1 MGFFSKIKEFFSNMF
16 LDKNDIKRVTG
27 IPPQISGGMLA
38 EIETWRNIYGNN
50 PPWKQDQDLDKVTGF
65 AKTVCRDIA
74 TKATVEAEIVTGN
87 DEIDSYLKKTL
98 SDGLTDKIERVLAL
112 GSAVVRPY
120 YDVNKRVIAVSWY
133 PADRVIPLQWEG
145 ENLVSVALLDFV
157 TINENDTKTFI
168 KVESHVWNGVS
179 VDTITTKAYRW
190 EGGKI
195 ANEVPLETVKEW
207 EGITPEPVIVEGLK
221 KPLFTY
227 VKTPIANN
235 IDGSSIGVSLFA
247 NCIDYLEELDKNFS
261 SMAWER
267 WAGDTRVYVADSMI
281 PQRKTTDG
289 KFIDDITAL
298 DKKLYRKME
307 GSFESGNKLFE
318 VVTPSLRFE
327 SYINEC
333 NSIISMACKSMAL
346 DAKAFLVDRQ
356 GNPVTAEQILSE
368 KNETYTTIL
377 ALQEKMIIP
386 ALRGVLDNIRVLQ
399 ILYSI
404 NPKLPENDKDISIS
418 FGDSVMTDE
427 QTEKKM
433 AMDEVTRGVRSK
445 LSYLMEYRNM
455 TEEEARKEL
464 EEIKADTPVIDYFG
478 TGEGD

>member
-1 MGFFSKIKEFFSNMF
+1 
-16 LDKNDIKRVTG
+16 
-27 IPPQISGGMLA
+27 
-38 EIETWRNIYGNN
+38 
-50 PPWKQDQDLDKVTGF
+50 
-65 AKTVCRDIA
+65 
-74 TKATVEAEIVTGN
+74 
-87 DEIDSYLKKTL
+87 
-98 SDGLTDKIERVLAL
+98 
-112 GSAVVRPY
+112 
-120 YDVNKRVIAVSWY
+120 
-133 PADRVIPLQWEG
+133 
-145 ENLVSVALLDFV
+145 
-157 TINENDTKTFI
+157 
-168 KVESHVWNGVS
+168 
-179 VDTITTKAYRW
+179 
-190 EGGKI
+190 
-195 ANEVPLETVKEW
+195 
-207 EGITPEPVIVEGLK
+207 
-221 KPLFTY
+221 
-227 VKTPIANN
+227 
-235 IDGSSIGVSLFA
+235 
-247 NCIDYLEELDKNFS
+247 
-261 SMAWER
+261 MAWER